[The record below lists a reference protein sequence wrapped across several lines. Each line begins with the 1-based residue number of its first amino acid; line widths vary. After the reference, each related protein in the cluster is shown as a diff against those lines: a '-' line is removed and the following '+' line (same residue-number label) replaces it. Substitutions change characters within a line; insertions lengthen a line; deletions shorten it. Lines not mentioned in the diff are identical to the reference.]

1 VICPKKRRKQKMKYF
16 IGFLVGVF
24 FVISCTQYPIS
35 AVAQDKISEVD
46 FKDMECMAKAI
57 YFESKDEPL
66 VGQLAVGLVVKNRST
81 SDMFPKDIC
90 SVVYQG
96 KHDSKGK
103 PLTNQ
108 CQFSWYCD
116 GKPEKILDTAKW
128 ERALF
133 LAKVILMD
141 RIFDFTDGALFFHNA
156 SVTPKWGMKRIGSIG
171 NHIFYKKT

>member
-1 VICPKKRRKQKMKYF
+1 
-16 IGFLVGVF
+16 
-24 FVISCTQYPIS
+24 
-35 AVAQDKISEVD
+35 
-46 FKDMECMAKAI
+46 
-57 YFESKDEPL
+57 
-66 VGQLAVGLVVKNRST
+66 
-81 SDMFPKDIC
+81 MFPKDIC

-116 GKPEKILDTAKW
+116 GRPEKILDTAKW